1 MVIRKKFFIFATI
14 LLLIEKVGKFSLY
27 NIPLRNLADG
37 LHKFE
42 YVLDDQYFKAIGDAD
57 SDIRR
62 GKVNVDVTVKSVSS
76 TFEFSFTLGGEVSV
90 PCDRCLDDIQI
101 ETNSTN
107 RLVVKFGHEYSEE
120 SDEIVIIPEEEGEI
134 NIAWFLYEFVMLSLP
149 MKHVHAPGKCNKMM
163 SSKLNKHKA
172 VAADPDDSFEADDDT
187 GFDDS
192 VEEESSEAT
201 DPRWD
206 TLKGLV
212 EE

>member
-1 MVIRKKFFIFATI
+1 MRPFF
-14 LLLIEKVGKFSLY
+14 LLIGKVGKFSLY

-62 GKVNVDVTVKSVSS
+62 GKVNVDITVKSVSS
-76 TFEFSFTLGGEVSV
+76 TFEFNFTLNGEVHV
-90 PCDRCLDDIQI
+90 PCDRCLDDILI
-101 ETNSTN
+101 ETSSTN

-163 SSKLNKHKA
+163 STKLNKHKA
-172 VAADPDDSFEADDDT
+172 VSADPDSDSDETPDMGDD
-187 GFDDS
+187 FDDS
-192 VEEESSEAT
+192 ADEEISQTT

-206 TLKGLV
+206 GLKGLV

>member
-1 MVIRKKFFIFATI
+1 MRPFFY
-14 LLLIEKVGKFSLY
+14 LIEKVGKFSLY

-62 GKVNVDVTVKSVSS
+62 GKVNVEVIVKCVSS
-76 TFEFSFTLGGEVSV
+76 TFEFSFTQNGEVHV
-90 PCDRCLDDIQI
+90 PCDRCLDDILI

-163 SSKLNKHKA
+163 SSKLNKHK
-172 VAADPDDSFEADDDT
+172 VAAADSDDSLDIVDDDD
-187 GFDDS
+187 FDDP
-192 VEEESSEAT
+192 VEEEAGEVT

-206 TLKGLV
+206 GLKGLV

>member
-1 MVIRKKFFIFATI
+1 M
-14 LLLIEKVGKFSLY
+14 GKFSLY

-62 GKVNVDVTVKSVSS
+62 GKVNVEVIVKCVSS
-76 TFEFSFTLGGEVSV
+76 TFEFNFTQNGEVHV
-90 PCDRCLDDIQI
+90 PCDRCLDDILI
-101 ETNSTN
+101 EVNSTN

-120 SDEIVIIPEEEGEI
+120 SDEIVIIPEEDGEI

-163 SSKLNKHKA
+163 SSKLSKHK
-172 VAADPDDSFEADDDT
+172 VAADSDDSMDMVDDDE
-187 GFDDS
+187 FDDS
-192 VEEESSEAT
+192 AEEDANEAT

-206 TLKGLV
+206 ALKGLV

>member
-1 MVIRKKFFIFATI
+1 MRPFF
-14 LLLIEKVGKFSLY
+14 LLIEKVGKFSLY
-27 NIPLRNLADG
+27 SISLKNLADG
-37 LHKFE
+37 IHKFE
-42 YVLDDQYFKAIGDAD
+42 YVLDDQYFTAIGDAD

-62 GKVNVDVTVKSVSS
+62 GKVSTNVTVKCVSS
-76 TFEFSFTLGGEVSV
+76 TFEFSFALDGEVYV

-101 ETNSTN
+101 ETKSTN

-172 VAADPDDSFEADDDT
+172 VVANEDSDDDLDDDSDD
-187 GFDDS
+187 FDDS
-192 VEEESSEAT
+192 LDSDVSDVSDT
-201 DPRWD
+201 VDPRWD
-206 TLKGLV
+206 ALKGLV
-212 EE
+212 DE

>member
-1 MVIRKKFFIFATI
+1 M
-14 LLLIEKVGKFSLY
+14 GKFSLY

-42 YVLDDQYFKAIGDAD
+42 YVLDDQYFKAIGDAE

-62 GKVNVDVTVKSVSS
+62 GKVNVDLTVKCVSS
-76 TFEFSFTLGGEVSV
+76 TFEFSFTQSGEVHV
-90 PCDRCLDDIQI
+90 PCDRCLDDILI
-101 ETNSTN
+101 ETSSTN
-107 RLVVKFGHEYSEE
+107 RLVVKFGLEYSEE

-163 SSKLNKHKA
+163 STKLNKHKA
-172 VAADPDDSFEADDDT
+172 VAADPDSDSDDSMDVVDDDD
-187 GFDDS
+187 FDDS
-192 VEEESSEAT
+192 LEEETTEVAT

-206 TLKGLV
+206 GLKGLV